1 MERGRLLSDHRGQ
14 PSPRRAESYISA
26 RRPATPAGGRCPKYR
41 PEALPVGFVRPV
53 SSGRSGRNVAAR
65 RLSCRRNA
73 RRNQRLGTVPLS
85 AGSPA
90 RRTRMAPPS
99 ESRGRKARGTAP
111 GPAGGRVSGKRPS
124 RSANRILRSEKMRG
138 FRNAPRLRGAKVRE
152 HSVRARSDRRAPPPV
167 RYRSPAN
174 ALSRAISSGQR
185 SSSGVSRMSGMSS
198 NRASRAM

>member
-26 RRPATPAGGRCPKYR
+26 RRPATPAGGRCSKYR
-41 PEALPVGFVRPV
+41 PEASPVGFGRPVRPKRCGSPAFV
-53 SSGRSGRNVAAR
+53 PTECAAQSASRDGAAFGRNPCAADADGPTLRKPGPQSARNGLRARPEAVFPANGRLEARTAFYVRKKCGASETLPASAAR
-65 RLSCRRNA
+65 RC
-73 RRNQRLGTVPLS
+73 
-85 AGSPA
+85 GSTPSVQG
-90 RRTRMAPPS
+90 RTD
-99 ESRGRKARGTAP
+99 GR
-111 GPAGGRVSGKRPS
+111 
-124 RSANRILRSEKMRG
+124 
-138 FRNAPRLRGAKVRE
+138 
-152 HSVRARSDRRAPPPV
+152 PPPV